1 MKNKKIR
8 KTKTSNEIFS
18 SVFNTSAV
26 SHINFP
32 MIVPF
37 KTPISLKG
45 ETFRLWI
52 LTDDRQL
59 IGHCTLDKHYT
70 ELGVLKTLV
79 V

>member
-18 SVFNTSAV
+18 SAYHMSAV
-26 SHINFP
+26 SHINFS

-37 KTPISLKG
+37 KTPISRKG

-52 LTDDRQL
+52 LTDDRQ
-59 IGHCTLDKHYT
+59 IIAHCTLDKHYT
-70 ELGVLKTLV
+70 ELRVLKTLV
-79 V
+79 A